1 MADEKKKEQ
10 ENTNAQQVFSLPIGN
25 GFNMDFYLDEEGNPV
40 FATDGRKVEDPNLL
54 AAITQMVDEMEE
66 QSAKTIQVGN
76 QILKYILDKEGKP
89 VTLKEHQA
97 IHDPMLLRAI
107 HEDLTKGS
115 NDIHPGM
122 LGDGG
127 NGNVAENF
135 RGLPMRDL
143 IGGPLFAAAEAQE
156 KLASIAW
163 DYYQRIG
170 FEDGGGEGD
179 KKTQKARILEF
190 NVERPVVLDG
200 VTSTQNIRVQAP
212 FIGLV
217 PIPSLL
223 IDRVDVDFQM
233 EVTDTNAEKSE
244 TSAEV
249 STNISSKWFG
259 VKVEVSGKVSTSRE
273 NTRSTN
279 QTAKYQVH
287 VSASQQPQ
295 TEGLSKLMDIMA
307 SCIEPI
313 PTDNGGGGGG
323 GEDPKK

>member
-1 MADEKKKEQ
+1 MADEKHVPQDGGKENKKVVMNFGGTDIE
-10 ENTNAQQVFSLPIGN
+10 
-25 GFNMDFYLDEEGNPV
+25 
-40 FATDGRKVEDPNLL
+40 ATIDKDGRIIMPDEVRQLL
-54 AAITQMVDEMEE
+54 AAGAAVMQQASQET
-66 QSAKTIQVGN
+66 AHT
-76 QILKYILDKEGKP
+76 
-89 VTLKEHQA
+89 VTAGTPQ
-97 IHDPMLLRAI
+97 
-107 HEDLTKGS
+107 
-115 NDIHPGM
+115 
-122 LGDGG
+122 DGG
-127 NGNVAENF
+127 TVLKDNVADKF

-163 DYYQRIG
+163 DYYQRIAYETDSNG
-170 FEDGGGEGD
+170 NPTENTRLLKF
-179 KKTQKARILEF
+179 KL
-190 NVERPVVLDG
+190 NRPVVEDG
-200 VTSTQNIRVQAP
+200 VVGNIMEQTVEAP

-233 EVTDTNAEKSE
+233 EVTDTNTEKTN

-259 VKVEVSGKVSTSRE
+259 VKVEVAGKVSSSRE

-287 VSASQQPQ
+287 VTASQQPQ

-307 SCIEPI
+307 ACIEPM
-313 PTDNGGGGGG
+313 PTDASG
-323 GEDPKK
+323 K

>member
-1 MADEKKKEQ
+1 MSDEKKNEQ

-40 FATDGRKVEDPNLL
+40 FATDNRKVEDPNLL
-54 AAITQMVDEMEE
+54 AAITQMMDEMEE

-127 NGNVAENF
+127 DSGNVADKF

-163 DYYQRIG
+163 DYYQRIA
-170 FEDGGGEGD
+170 FEDAGEGE
-179 KKTQKARILEF
+179 KKTQKTRLLEF
-190 NVERPVVLDG
+190 TVDRPVVLDG
-200 VTSTQNIRVQAP
+200 VTSTQPVKVQAP

-223 IDRVDVDFQM
+223 IDRIDVDFQM
-233 EVTDTNAEKSE
+233 EVTDTNQEHTKTE
-244 TSAEV
+244 GEV
-249 STNISSKWFG
+249 STKISSKWFG
-259 VKVEVSGKVSTSRE
+259 VSVEVSGKVSSSRE

-313 PTDNGGGGGG
+313 PTDNGGDKPV
-323 GEDPKK
+323 E